1 MSFLDEILRFF
12 FKTSAIGVAEQWG
25 SVSRKKDKKAPTSA
39 HASKESFSGRGD
51 FRGARGGRGG
61 RGGPGRGGA
70 ALRSRGGPPRGG
82 AVNGRSPRTGSPHP
96 VNVDVTPS
104 ASADFND
111 ASGPVD
117 ASVKSTAAEQQNGVA
132 PSAPSW
138 TEAHPHLEVP
148 TPTASAGS
156 SWGAASTTSTWGGD
170 TDVNGSS
177 SSLNVNVPS
186 SKLASKSPAT
196 SKLSWAQIA
205 KYVDFQPLSL
215 VRLIVTFK

>member
-1 MSFLDEILRFF
+1 M
-12 FKTSAIGVAEQWG
+12 
-25 SVSRKKDKKAPTSA
+25 SRKKDKKAPTSA
-39 HASKESFSGRGD
+39 HATKESFSGRGD

-82 AVNGRSPRTGSPHP
+82 AVNGRNPRTDSPHP
-96 VNVDVTPS
+96 GSTDITPS

-111 ASGPVD
+111 AAASVD
-117 ASVKSTAAEQQNGVA
+117 APIKSTSAEQQNGVA
-132 PSAPSW
+132 PSIPSW

-148 TPTASAGS
+148 TPSASVGS

-177 SSLNVNVPS
+177 SSLNVNAPAN
-186 SKLASKSPAT
+186 KLASKPAT

-205 KYVDFQPLSL
+205 KYVNS
-215 VRLIVTFK
+215 